1 MDLASSKYILYAV
14 NEDNTSA
21 SRVTD
26 DIIIVHE
33 TGYRMDMTV
42 VHANVRAAATCS
54 IDPVLRTAQTKFSN
68 LTCHQMIVPTSEII
82 IMDTHDA

>member
-1 MDLASSKYILYAV
+1 MKPARQYMDLASSKYILYAV

-21 SRVTD
+21 SRFTD

-54 IDPVLRTAQTKFSN
+54 IHVGKRKPSRIEPFWDVNYWDVKPFQ
-68 LTCHQMIVPTSEII
+68 
-82 IMDTHDA
+82 